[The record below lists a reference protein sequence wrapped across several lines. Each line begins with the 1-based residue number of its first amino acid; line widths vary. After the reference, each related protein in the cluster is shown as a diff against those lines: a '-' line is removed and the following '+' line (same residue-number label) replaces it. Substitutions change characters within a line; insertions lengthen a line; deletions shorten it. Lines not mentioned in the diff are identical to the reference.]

1 MEKQVGKLFQYFVR
15 TQSFFMVNHVVSNT
29 HNSGQEKLVIMR
41 EQQGIIRQLV
51 AVIETDQI
59 WSTLPGTVSNLN
71 ANLVYVGDCE

>member
-1 MEKQVGKLFQYFVR
+1 
-15 TQSFFMVNHVVSNT
+15 MVNHVVSNT